1 MVKQSAGQTRHSLP
15 ATLNTSKLSHGLVGG
30 GNGLDLPLMATK
42 KRGPGRPPKSQTL
55 LDSHQVLQATKRMN
69 SSSSLSNNTNNNNN
83 NTNNANNT
91 FPPTMVSSSPTSFNL
106 NAAFV
111 EMLQQQQH
119 PR

>member
-1 MVKQSAGQTRHSLP
+1 LIDHYSGAPASMVKQSAGQTRHSLP
-15 ATLNTSKLSHGLVGG
+15 NSSNVSKLSHGL
-30 GNGLDLPLMATK
+30 DMPLMATK
-42 KRGPGRPPKSQTL
+42 KRGPGRPPKSQIL

-69 SSSSLSNNTNNNNN
+69 SSSSSSSLVNNSNNN
-83 NTNNANNT
+83 
-91 FPPTMVSSSPTSFNL
+91 FPPTMVPSSPTSFNL

>member
-15 ATLNTSKLSHGLVGG
+15 ASTNASNLSHGGG
-30 GNGLDLPLMATK
+30 GNGLDIPLMAAK
-42 KRGPGRPPKSQTL
+42 KRGPGRPPKSQVL
-55 LDSHQVLQATKRMN
+55 LDSHQVLQATKRM
-69 SSSSLSNNTNNNNN
+69 SSPSTLSNNTNTNN
-83 NTNNANNT
+83 NTNNN

-119 PR
+119 PH